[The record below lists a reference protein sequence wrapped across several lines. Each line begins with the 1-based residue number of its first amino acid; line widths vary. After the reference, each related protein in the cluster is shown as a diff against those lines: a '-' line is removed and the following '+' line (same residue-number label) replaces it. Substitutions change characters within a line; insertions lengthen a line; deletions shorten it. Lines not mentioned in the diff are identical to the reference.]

1 MQTPIVALI
10 YDFDKTL
17 SPRDMEEYS
26 FMPGIG
32 VEPDDFWSLCAEFS
46 RKHQMDGIL
55 TYMYLMQKMAKGR
68 MELTREAMRK
78 LGEAVEFFP
87 GVETWFDRIN
97 GIGRACGVDVE
108 HYIISSGLTE
118 IIRGSA
124 IGDKFKAVFAAS
136 FLYDESDH
144 PVWATS
150 AVNYT
155 SKTQYLFRINKGILD
170 VTNDRDLNAFTP
182 AYKRRVPFSN
192 MIYVGD
198 GLTDVPCMKMTKQK
212 GGYSIAVHAP
222 GKTELAD
229 DMLLQG
235 RADFSVEAD
244 YTPDSEIEQVVA
256 MLMRR
261 IRASHELNLRH
272 AEQVQRAHARRGNHV
287 PLDIPLRGGL
297 EDEDA
302 FE

>member
-1 MQTPIVALI
+1 MKLPIVALI

-32 VEPDDFWSLCAEFS
+32 VEPDDFWGLCAEFS
-46 RKHQMDGIL
+46 RQHQMDGIL
-55 TYMYLMQKMAKGR
+55 TYMYLMQKLAKGR
-68 MELTREAMRK
+68 LELTREAMQK

-87 GVETWFDRIN
+87 GVEGWFDRVN
-97 GIGRACGVDVE
+97 RIGQACGVQVE

-124 IGDKFKAVFAAS
+124 IGRHFKAIFAAS
-136 FLYDESDH
+136 FCYDESDH
-144 PVWATS
+144 PVWASS

-222 GKTELAD
+222 GRTELAD

-244 YTPDSEIEQVVA
+244 YTENSEIEQVVTL
-256 MLMRR
+256 LMRR
-261 IRASHELNLRH
+261 IRASHELTLRH
-272 AEQVQRAHARRGNHV
+272 AEQVQRAHARRGNDV
-287 PLDIPLRGGL
+287 PLDIPMRGGL

-302 FE
+302 VE

>member
-1 MQTPIVALI
+1 MKLPIVALI

-32 VEPDDFWSLCAEFS
+32 VEPDDFWGLCAEFS
-46 RKHQMDGIL
+46 RQHQMDGIL
-55 TYMYLMQKMAKGR
+55 TYMYLMQKLAKGR
-68 MELTREAMRK
+68 LELTREAMQK

-87 GVETWFDRIN
+87 GVEGWFDRVN
-97 GIGRACGVDVE
+97 SIGQACGVQVE

-124 IGDKFKAVFAAS
+124 IGRHFKAIFAAS
-136 FLYDESDH
+136 FCYDESDH
-144 PVWATS
+144 PVWASS

-198 GLTDVPCMKMTKQK
+198 GLTDVPCMKMTRQK

-222 GKTELAD
+222 GCTELAD

-244 YTPDSEIEQVVA
+244 YTENSEIEQVVTL
-256 MLMRR
+256 LMRR
-261 IRASHELNLRH
+261 IRASHELTLRH
-272 AEQVQRAHARRGNHV
+272 AEQVQRAHARRGNDV
-287 PLDIPLRGGL
+287 PLDIPMRGGL

-302 FE
+302 VE